1 MSGEQ
6 SLRAHVLIDS
16 LTWGGAEALLLA
28 DLAEGARN
36 HDLELSVGYLFAE
49 DVAAARLNAAG
60 LTTQPVG
67 IGGLTDPRALPRV
80 RRHLAE
86 IRPDIVHTH
95 LEYADL
101 LGGVA
106 ALDARHPRCCDA
118 PHRGASGNRRAI
130 GLVPA

>member
-1 MSGEQ
+1 MGW
-6 SLRAHVLIDS
+6 R
-16 LTWGGAEALLLA
+16 GAPAR

-67 IGGLTDPRALPRV
+67 IGGLTDPRALPASDATWPRSGPTSCTRISNTPIFSAASQPGRWASPLL
-80 RRHLAE
+80 RRSTSWSLVK
-86 IRPDIVHTH
+86 P
-95 LEYADL
+95 
-101 LGGVA
+101 G
-106 ALDARHPRCCDA
+106 
-118 PHRGASGNRRAI
+118 AI